1 LEWNCQGDKFNLLK
15 KIISFR
21 GSGVRIRRNHS
32 SPTLI
37 SASTSQVP
45 YLAWKKRYLSLDECL
60 KIQGFDKLKYY
71 PPTVDKFYPAI
82 GNAVNVKVISKIA
95 KNLFS

>member
-1 LEWNCQGDKFNLLK
+1 
-15 KIISFR
+15 
-21 GSGVRIRRNHS
+21 VRIRRNHS

-37 SASTSQVP
+37 ASSISQIP
-45 YLAWKKRYLSLDECL
+45 YLAWKKRYLSIDECM
-60 KIQGFDKLKYY
+60 KIQGFEKLKYF
-71 PPTVDKFYPAI
+71 PTTVDKFYPAI